1 LPIRNAWPSSR
12 LDQCVT
18 PSLFGGGVNG
28 AGDDR
33 VVIHRPRPTRRR
45 LVLQPGDSTALV
57 MCRQSITVGRDI
69 PTRAAITVLD
79 TPSAAS
85 RTIRARSANPARND
99 QNPVHPRAVSDHHH
113 AAPTPAQ
120 DEQARTI
127 LAASNRQ
134 LANSRADLAMNC
146 GPRARE

>member
-1 LPIRNAWPSSR
+1 
-12 LDQCVT
+12 
-18 PSLFGGGVNG
+18 
-28 AGDDR
+28 
-33 VVIHRPRPTRRR
+33 
-45 LVLQPGDSTALV
+45 

-69 PTRAAITVLD
+69 PTRSAITVLD

-146 GPRARE
+146 RPRDRE